1 MLREI
6 TSKHHQHQPLNPY
19 MIVVT
24 LHPSEFSLLNI
35 DSLAHIRTITIRKHH
50 DVFQPRECLL
60 LWSLS
65 STNCECG
72 FNHPFRLPSGGCMC
86 CLGLLHSSLTST
98 LALTLSFVFSE
109 MFRIVLKRDSATF
122 FSVCIT
128 SMLWGSANPW

>member
-6 TSKHHQHQPLNPY
+6 TSKHHRHQPLNPY

-24 LHPSEFSLLNI
+24 LHPSDFSLLNI

-50 DVFQPRECLL
+50 VVFQPRECLL
-60 LWSLS
+60 LLVLIKHKLRMRLQPPFS
-65 STNCECG
+65 SA
-72 FNHPFRLPSGGCMC
+72 FRRLHVL
-86 CLGLLHSSLTST
+86 LGLLHSSLTST

-109 MFRIVLKRDSATF
+109 MFRIVLNRDSATF

-128 SMLWGSANPW
+128 SMLWGSANSW